1 LPPSATV
8 RLHLTRRQA
17 FHLPARLLAIHR
29 TIRSIVRVSLAIR
42 TEGGMTDSPDQ
53 VAEYIWAIAM
63 LLEMHARQAGLDSAA
78 HLLAQVVQNASE
90 VLAQHRAATPLL
102 PEIASG

>member
-1 LPPSATV
+1 
-8 RLHLTRRQA
+8 
-17 FHLPARLLAIHR
+17 
-29 TIRSIVRVSLAIR
+29 
-42 TEGGMTDSPDQ
+42 MTDSPDQ
-53 VAEYIWAIAM
+53 VAENIWAIAM